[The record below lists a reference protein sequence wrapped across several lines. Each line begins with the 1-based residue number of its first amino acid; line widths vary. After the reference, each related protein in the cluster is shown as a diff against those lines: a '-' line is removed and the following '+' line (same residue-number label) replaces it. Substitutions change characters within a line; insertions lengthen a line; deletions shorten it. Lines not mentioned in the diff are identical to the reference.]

1 MAASSDGGKPLQP
14 VTHVIF
20 DMDGTL
26 INTEDIFNVIMKEL
40 CSRYGR
46 TYTWKERSQIM
57 GMKEANALEVLRK
70 LFDLPLTVEEIL
82 RETAQKKQE
91 QYPTSALMPGV
102 DKLVRHLHGHKI
114 PIAVATSSVREAFEM
129 KTGQLKPFFG
139 LFHHIVMG
147 DDPEV
152 KNGKPQ
158 PDIFLVAA
166 KRFEPPVPPAKCLV
180 FEDAPNGVKAA
191 LAAGMQVV
199 MVPDGGLPKELT
211 KEATRVLR
219 SMNDF
224 KPEMFGLPKFD

>member
-1 MAASSDGGKPLQP
+1 MATSCGKPLQP

-26 INTEDIFNVIMKEL
+26 LNTETLYTTVFQEL
-40 CSRYGR
+40 CDRFGKKF
-46 TYTWKERSQIM
+46 TWEEKSIIM
-57 GMKEANALEVLRK
+57 GRREAEGIEIIRMILDIPLTTEEMMCETINKKRK
-70 LFDLPLTVEEIL
+70 LFP
-82 RETAQKKQE
+82 TAA
-91 QYPTSALMPGV
+91 PMPGV
-102 DKLVRHLHGHKI
+102 EKLVQHLNQHKI
-114 PIAVATSSVREAFEM
+114 PIAVATSSVREAYEL
-129 KTGQLKPFFG
+129 KTGHLKPLFG
-139 LFHHIVMG
+139 LFHHIVLG

-158 PDIFLVAA
+158 PDIFLICA
-166 KRFEPPVPPAKCLV
+166 KRFEPPASPAKCLV

-199 MVPDGGLPKELT
+199 MVPDENLKKELT
-211 KEATRVLR
+211 KEATLVLQ